1 MNRRRFIKNTGVIGL
16 GLAAAPLL
24 LQACRKD
31 ELNINFSGKVI
42 IIGAGS
48 AGMMAAYRL
57 KNFGIDFEIIEASGD
72 FGGRVKMHDQ
82 LADFPIDLGAE
93 WIHSEPNVFS
103 RLIDDSSASGEIDL
117 IPYQYET
124 IYFWK
129 NGELTPQNWTHPF
142 YGEYKFKSTTWY
154 QFFEEHIIPEI
165 QDKITYNSPVT
176 AIDHSEDQV
185 HVSTQDGNVRTADRA
200 IITVPLNILKDELI
214 EFDPALPATW
224 LDSLALTNQPP
235 GIKAFL
241 RFSEKFYPDAIVDRN
256 IAAEGGAERLYY
268 DAAFKK
274 DSDDHVLALFTVG
287 DEATFFTD
295 LDSDQEVLDAILGE
309 LDLMFDGQASA
320 LFIEGVVQNWEKE
333 PWIRGSYSFNTPNNN
348 QTITTLNVPINGK
361 LFFAGEALYQPSPA
375 TVHGAGFSGIDTA
388 ERVLLTE

>member
-361 LFFAGEALYQPSPA
+361 LFFGGRGTLPTFASHSAWSRIFGNR
-375 TVHGAGFSGIDTA
+375 HG
-388 ERVLLTE
+388 